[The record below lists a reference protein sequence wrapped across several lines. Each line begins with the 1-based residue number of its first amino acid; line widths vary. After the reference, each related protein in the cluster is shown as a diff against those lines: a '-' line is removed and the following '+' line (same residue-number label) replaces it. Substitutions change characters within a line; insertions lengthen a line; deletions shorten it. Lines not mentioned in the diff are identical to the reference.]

1 MQICTVNKTNIKMK
15 KMKKLSVSILAT
27 VAILLSSCSLDN
39 DDENQGI
46 IPGTEVTS
54 QNLAGNLTTDLR
66 LTSGIAHNLIG
77 ALLVKDGATLTID
90 AGTRINAL
98 AGGTDVY
105 ILVEKGGEIIA
116 DGTADNPIVF
126 TSNATNPQ
134 PGDWGGIIVN
144 GKAPLSRQAG
154 SESNSA
160 AEVNAAILY
169 GGAVSED
176 NSGILNYVKIE
187 YTGARIDDE
196 AEHNGL
202 TLNAVGAGTVISNI
216 AILNGDDDGI
226 EFFGGTVNATNI
238 LVVNAKDDMF
248 DFTQGYVGTCTNLYG
263 VRENGYTAVTSDP
276 RGIEADGNLDGNTP
290 TDIDQSQFTIDKI
303 TIINNASGVDMSDGI
318 KVRRG
323 ATATI
328 TNAYLSL
335 GTGATYSDLV
345 DLTDGKGDGTDAISI
360 TGNAN
365 TANGLDITDIKNT
378 TSGGAS
384 VSITAAT
391 TGGAD
396 SSVFAWS
403 GYSF

>member
-15 KMKKLSVSILAT
+15 KMKKLSVCILAT

-105 ILVEKGGEIIA
+105 ILVEKGGKIIA

-134 PGDWGGIIVN
+134 PGDWGGIILN

-169 GGAVSED
+169 GGAISED

-248 DFTQGYVGTCTNLYG
+248 DFTQGYVGNCTNLYG

-290 TDIDQSQFTIDKI
+290 TDIDQSLFTIDKI

>member
-1 MQICTVNKTNIKMK
+1 MK

-105 ILVEKGGEIIA
+105 ILVEKGGKIIA

-134 PGDWGGIIVN
+134 PGDWGGIILN

-169 GGAVSED
+169 GGAISED

-248 DFTQGYVGTCTNLYG
+248 DFTQGYVGNCTNLYG

-290 TDIDQSQFTIDKI
+290 TDIDQSLFTIDKI

-335 GTGATYSDLV
+335 GSGATYSDLV

-378 TSGGAS
+378 TSGGAT

>member
-1 MQICTVNKTNIKMK
+1 
-15 KMKKLSVSILAT
+15 MKKLSVSILAT

-105 ILVEKGGEIIA
+105 ILVEKGGKIIA

-134 PGDWGGIIVN
+134 PGDWGGIILN

-169 GGAVSED
+169 GGAISED

-248 DFTQGYVGTCTNLYG
+248 DFTQGYVGNCTNLYG

-290 TDIDQSQFTIDKI
+290 TDIDQSLFTIDKI

-335 GTGATYSDLV
+335 GSGATYSDLV

-396 SSVFAWS
+396 SSVFAWT

>member
-1 MQICTVNKTNIKMK
+1 
-15 KMKKLSVSILAT
+15 MKKLSVSILAT

-105 ILVEKGGEIIA
+105 LLVEKGGKIIA

-134 PGDWGGIIVN
+134 PGDWGGIILN

-169 GGAVSED
+169 GGTISED

-202 TLNAVGAGTVISNI
+202 TLNAVGDGTVISNI

-248 DFTQGYVGTCTNLYG
+248 DFTQGYVGNCTNLYG

-290 TDIDQSQFTIDKI
+290 TDIDQSLFTIDKI

-335 GTGATYSDLV
+335 GSGATYSDLV

-365 TANGLDITDIKNT
+365 TANGFDITDIKNT
-378 TSGGAS
+378 TSEGAS